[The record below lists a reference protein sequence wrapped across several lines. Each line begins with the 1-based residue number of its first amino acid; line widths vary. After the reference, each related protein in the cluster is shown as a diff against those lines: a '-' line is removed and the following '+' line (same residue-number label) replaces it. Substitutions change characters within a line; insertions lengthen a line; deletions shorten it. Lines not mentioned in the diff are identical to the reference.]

1 MASRVPDDLE
11 RALLEELLRREEA
24 RIHLKNFAP
33 FVTEGEHVPAPHQQI
48 LCDALDKAVRGQTK
62 RLIIAAP
69 PAHAKSVYTSIYF
82 PAFWLGNRPT
92 DKIIAASHTQ
102 PFAEDMGRKVRNLV
116 NNPLYHTLF
125 EGVNIKPDQRAAAR
139 WETTEGGTYFTT
151 GVGGSVV
158 GRRANLI
165 LIDDPYKSKQVAYSA
180 AERKKISEWYFT
192 DVVPRLLPN
201 GVIVIIATRWHED
214 DLTGEVL
221 KKSERGEIEP
231 FELISFPALCEDPEN
246 DPLKRRYG
254 EALWPEMYPVSKL
267 IEIKGGMTADGNM
280 DEWNA
285 LYQQRPRPAESGE
298 VKSDWFT
305 YYNHLPD
312 PKEEPLLRIV
322 SWDTAGTATERSDF
336 TVGIAAALGLKSRK
350 FYLLDMYRKQAEF
363 HTLMSEIPRFN
374 RMHMA
379 DAVLIENK
387 GTGTSL
393 IQVLRNSG
401 QNIIA
406 IQPQKQG
413 SKEFR
418 FEMAVPALEAGRVLL
433 PKGKPWVSTF
443 LEELMTFPGSKN
455 DDIVDAFSQLIN
467 HYGARSGPARRLRPL
482 TSY

>member
-1 MASRVPDDLE
+1 LRVEDLSTG
-11 RALLEELLRREEA
+11 LLRELLRREEA
-24 RIHLKNFAP
+24 RIHMRDFAP

-48 LCDALDKAVRGQTK
+48 LCDALDRAVRGGVK

-82 PAFWLGNRPT
+82 PAFWLGNKPR

-102 PFAEDMGRKVRNLV
+102 PFAEDIGRKVRNLV
-116 NNPLYHTLF
+116 NNPLYTTLF
-125 EGVNIKPDQRAAAR
+125 EGVHIKPDQRAAAR

-158 GRRANLI
+158 GRRADLI

-221 KKSERGEIEP
+221 KKSARGEIEP
-231 FELISFPALCEDPEN
+231 FELISLPALCEDPEN
-246 DPLKRRYG
+246 DPLNRKYG

-267 IEIKGGMTADGNM
+267 IEIKGGMTADSNL

-298 VKSDWFT
+298 VKHEWFT
-305 YYNHLPD
+305 YYTHLPTD
-312 PKEEPLLRIV
+312 EPLLRVV
-322 SWDTAGTATERSDF
+322 SWDTAGTSNERSDF
-336 TVGIAAALGLKSRK
+336 TVGIACAFSLKTRK
-350 FYLLDMYRKQAEF
+350 FYLIDMYRRQAEF
-363 HTLMSEIPRFN
+363 HTLMQEIPRFN
-374 RMHMA
+374 RNHMA
-379 DAVLIENK
+379 DAVLVENK

-401 QNIIA
+401 QNIIPVA
-406 IQPQKQG
+406 PQKQG

-418 FEMAVPALEAGRVLL
+418 FELAVPALEAGRVQL
-433 PKGKPWVSTF
+433 PKGKAWVASF
-443 LEELMTFPGSKN
+443 LEEIMTFPGGKH

-467 HYGARSGPARRLRPL
+467 HYGTRTGPRRQLRPL